1 MSGMV
6 LRATCAMALAGTPAA
21 MPAQPLRRALFTQR
35 GMAVGTVP
43 VLLEECLFESVDV
56 LGCAAFVLVRY
67 AQAKRIE
74 QYRQYIKNQYSFA
87 LETK

>member
-21 MPAQPLRRALFTQR
+21 MSAQPLRRALFTQR
-35 GMAVGTVP
+35 DIAVGTMA
-43 VLLEECLFESVDV
+43 VLLEECLFESVGV

-67 AQAKRIE
+67 VQAKRIE
-74 QYRQYIKNQYSFA
+74 QYRQYIKNQYGFA

>member
-1 MSGMV
+1 
-6 LRATCAMALAGTPAA
+6 
-21 MPAQPLRRALFTQR
+21 MPAQPQQAALFTQR
-35 GMAVGTVP
+35 DMAVGTVP

-56 LGCAAFVLVRY
+56 LGCAAFVLIRH

-74 QYRQYIKNQYSFA
+74 QYRQHIKNQYRFA